1 MLHYDLRAVAHYHR
15 TQCPDQN
22 GHWAYERQ
30 HFWPRGIHTSDKN
43 GNACITGTT
52 NFNISFKIWLLM
64 HMMPYTGKVP
74 WGAFQYQ
81 KISLPKI
88 SLPKM
93 SFGLVQSGWGES
105 ECFCK
110 NLAPGSCEVF
120 KDIFRAYRNAPLA
133 FIRHCSR
140 VGGGGDKLAIDKGG
154 NLPEK
159 VENHWSK
166 P

>member
-1 MLHYDLRAVAHYHR
+1 MEKTAAPSAVEVGTAFCAPTGPPSMHVILCACSWLCISGGSGGGGGVARAPHF
-15 TQCPDQN
+15 
-22 GHWAYERQ
+22 RQ
-30 HFWPRGIHTSDKN
+30 AKPLFI
-43 GNACITGTT
+43 
-52 NFNISFKIWLLM
+52 ISVHKRLC
-64 HMMPYTGKVP
+64 HPT

-81 KISLPKI
+81 KI

-133 FIRHCSR
+133 PFIRTGAPHPKILDPHW
-140 VGGGGDKLAIDKGG
+140 VGLDLCLQRGG
-154 NLPEK
+154 NIPDAFT
-159 VENHWSK
+159 
-166 P
+166 

>member
-1 MLHYDLRAVAHYHR
+1 MSSVADTALNLHSL
-15 TQCPDQN
+15 T
-22 GHWAYERQ
+22 
-30 HFWPRGIHTSDKN
+30 PRG
-43 GNACITGTT
+43 G
-52 NFNISFKIWLLM
+52 
-64 HMMPYTGKVP
+64 V

-120 KDIFRAYRNAPLA
+120 KDIFRAYRNAPQETTETG
-133 FIRHCSR
+133 
-140 VGGGGDKLAIDKGG
+140 VVTGT
-154 NLPEK
+154 NLPE
-159 VENHWSK
+159 HGL
-166 P
+166 

>member
-1 MLHYDLRAVAHYHR
+1 MRLGGL
-15 TQCPDQN
+15 
-22 GHWAYERQ
+22 E
-30 HFWPRGIHTSDKN
+30 
-43 GNACITGTT
+43 
-52 NFNISFKIWLLM
+52 
-64 HMMPYTGKVP
+64 P
-74 WGAFQYQ
+74 WGVFQYQ

-120 KDIFRAYRNAPLA
+120 KDIFRAYRNAPQKA
-133 FIRHCSR
+133 KRQRMVSYRPEGYKSR
-140 VGGGGDKLAIDKGG
+140 EAKQRRGSEAK
-154 NLPEK
+154 
-159 VENHWSK
+159 K